1 MPIIQQCTDPDCPIL
16 TMGDLC
22 LEHEHADRAT
32 RLGQRV
38 SGATVV
44 DREAPG
50 EA

>member
-1 MPIIQQCTDPDCPIL
+1 MPIIQQCTAPDCLIL

-22 LEHEHADRAT
+22 LEHEHADRAP
-32 RLGQRV
+32 RLGSRL
-38 SGATVV
+38 SGAAII